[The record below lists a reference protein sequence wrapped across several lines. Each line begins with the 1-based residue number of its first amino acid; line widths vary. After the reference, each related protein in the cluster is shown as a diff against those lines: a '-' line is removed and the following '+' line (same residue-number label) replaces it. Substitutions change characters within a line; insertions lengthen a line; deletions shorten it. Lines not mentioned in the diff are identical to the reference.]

1 MTQARPRAT
10 ICRADEL
17 PPGERRISAVD
28 GVEIGVF
35 NVDGTFVAYR
45 NYCPHQGAPVCRGR
59 VGGTTLPSAPG
70 HYVYG
75 REGRI
80 LHCPWHGWQFDLESG
95 EALGH
100 RARLAPVQVAVEDGM
115 LVVYVPKKASPASG
129 SEPPASRQLPSGTPA
144 PPAEWMP

>member
-1 MTQARPRAT
+1 VTQARARAT
-10 ICRADEL
+10 ICRADKL
-17 PPGERRISAVD
+17 APGERRISAVD

-100 RARLAPVQVAVEDGM
+100 SARLAPVQAAVEDGM
-115 LVVYVPKKASPASG
+115 LVVYVPTKASPAGG
-129 SEPPASRQLPSGTPA
+129 SEPPASQLPAGTPA
-144 PPAEWMP
+144 PAESMR